1 MERRVEPK
9 HGATPARALVCHAP
23 GTPPPAALLQALE
36 RRAFVVENVPGTHL
50 VLARAVLIRHDPQ
63 TSHLRLVVV
72 LVQPRSL
79 SRPGECLDA
88 LRNMPGGVACWV
100 FDAASGELRAASAV
114 DLDEWSEKNA
124 SESRK
129 TNAVVTSQN
138 SPSAGAYESA
148 ARSAPALRFTGDWP
162 DAAQATGGSAL
173 EAADAEAHAPTPPAL
188 LTDEEL
194 EMLLGDDTGAG
205 PTVGPDVG
213 SDLGSDRGTGSR

>member
-36 RRAFVVENVPGTHL
+36 RRAFVVENVPGTHR
-50 VLARAVLIRHDPQ
+50 VLARAVLIRHDPE

-79 SRPGECLDA
+79 NRPGECLDA

-114 DLDEWSEKNA
+114 DLDEWSEKNT
-124 SESRK
+124 SEIRK
-129 TNAVVTSQN
+129 TSAMTAGQN

-148 ARSAPALRFTGDWP
+148 ARSAPALRLTGDWP
-162 DAAQATGGSAL
+162 DAAQATVGGSAL
-173 EAADAEAHAPTPPAL
+173 ADADAEAHAPTPPAL

-213 SDLGSDRGTGSR
+213 SDRGTGSR